1 VSSAPWRRA
10 PLVLWRRPGVLATVA
25 GACAVLAASVAAVPL
40 FLSSVGSEAVALQVA
55 DRCPRD
61 TGASRFFGASP
72 FQVAE
77 PGPDPFTALGDRLQ
91 PSSRWVRLDDFVLFS
106 VAEPTRST
114 QATLLTR
121 DAVFDHV
128 EILEGGSGPG
138 IWISDRAREETG
150 LQPGDLAAIGRAEVP
165 VAGIYRD
172 LAGTSVDEY
181 WCSHADALLLQ
192 GPDRIPPPPLI
203 LADAETFGSLQG
215 DLLVVRA
222 FGAYE
227 APLRPGL
234 TIADA
239 DDLIDDLA
247 CAGVQADALDWC
259 GIGSAVDVGPFASDD
274 PDEFVSEFF
283 ASSLPY
289 VADRARAIQTSVGG
303 GVWPVAGFAGV
314 AGVGLVAAAA
324 SLWFERRRKDITLL
338 TVRGVSPAGL
348 GVKAVLELVF
358 PLVVGAAAGV
368 GLAWVAVAWLGPSN
382 QIEAAALGE
391 AAQAGALAVLL
402 AAATVATVV
411 AWRVRA
417 HHDARPRRLR
427 VGLLPWEVGLAALTV
442 VSHRRLGEW
451 GVPVGQGADVSR
463 VDVVG
468 LLFPIL
474 FLVTVV
480 AVFSRF
486 LGVAVRP
493 VRAVSRG
500 WPTALYLA
508 IRRVARYRVAAI
520 GLVAASAVAAGVLA
534 YAATLNRSLDATLD
548 AKAQVFVGS
557 DTAVRL
563 AADTELPAELAGRA
577 TVVEVHRYGWLQDER
592 GREEVA
598 ILAIDPATFG
608 HAAFWDD
615 TFADVP
621 LDEVLARL
629 AAPPRD
635 GRIPAVLVGADA
647 PEVVD
652 GGITATRTVRF
663 TIEQVA
669 HVDAFP
675 GLKRGSP
682 TMYIA
687 ASAIADLDA
696 RPTTTEAWIRGDR
709 DATLAVLETAGT
721 PFVEDRRAGDVADQA
736 SFLTV
741 SWTFGFMQSLGIAAG
756 MLVIGGIAVHL
767 EARRRGRVLGYTFAR
782 RMGLGRSQHRRALFV
797 ELAAS
802 VVVGSW
808 LGLAAAL
815 AGARLA
821 YGLIDPVPGF
831 RPDPLLRPA
840 TAVIV
845 VVAVAA
851 VALTVVAAGLAQRR
865 TDRDDPAEVLRAGA

>member
-1 VSSAPWRRA
+1 
-10 PLVLWRRPGVLATVA
+10 VLATVA

-77 PGPDPFTALGDRLQ
+77 PAPDPFAVLHDRLQ
-91 PSSRWVRLDDFVLFS
+91 PSSRWVRIDDFVLS
-106 VAEPTRST
+106 SAADPTLNT

-121 DAVFDHV
+121 DDVLDHV
-128 EILEGGSGPG
+128 EILEGGGGPG
-138 IWISDRAREETG
+138 VWITDRASAETG
-150 LQPGDLAAIGRAEVP
+150 LGPGGLATIGRAEVP
-165 VAGIYRD
+165 VAGVYRD
-172 LAGTSVDEY
+172 LAGTEVDEY

-192 GPDRIPPPPLI
+192 GPDRIPPPPVI

-215 DLLVVRA
+215 DLLIVRA

-227 APLRPGL
+227 APLRDGL
-234 TIADA
+234 TVAGADELV
-239 DDLIDDLA
+239 DELG
-247 CAGVQADALDWC
+247 CAGEHAAELDWC
-259 GIGSAVDVGPFASDD
+259 GIGGAVEVGPFATDD
-274 PDEFVSEFF
+274 TAEFVSGFF
-283 ASSLPY
+283 ESRLPF

-303 GVWPVAGFAGV
+303 GVWPVAGFAGM

-324 SLWFERRRKDITLL
+324 SLWFERRRKDVTLL
-338 TVRGVSPAGL
+338 TVRGVGPAGL
-348 GVKAVLELVF
+348 GVKAVLELVI

-368 GLAWVAVAWLGPSN
+368 GLAWAAVAWLGPSD
-382 QIEAAALGE
+382 QIERAALGQ
-391 AAQAGALAVLL
+391 AALGGALAALL

-417 HHDARPRRLR
+417 HHEGRPRRIR
-427 VGLLPWEVGLAALTV
+427 AGLVPWELALAVLTV

-480 AVFSRF
+480 AVFSRL
-486 LGVAVRP
+486 LGLAVRP
-493 VRAVSRG
+493 VRAVSRQ

-563 AADTELPAELAGRA
+563 AADAELPAELADRA
-577 TVVEVHRYGWLQDER
+577 TVVDVHRYGWLQDER
-592 GREEVA
+592 GRQEVA
-598 ILAIDPATFG
+598 ILAIDPTTFAQ
-608 HAAFWDD
+608 AAFWDES
-615 TFADVP
+615 FADVS
-621 LDEVLARL
+621 LDEVLDRL
-629 AAPPRD
+629 ATPPQD
-635 GRIPAVLVGADA
+635 GRIPAVLVGIEA

-652 GGITATRTVRF
+652 GGITGTRTARF
-663 TIEQVA
+663 AIEQVA

-682 TMYIA
+682 TMYVD
-687 ASAIADLDA
+687 ASALAGLEA
-696 RPTTTEAWIRGDR
+696 RPTTTEAWIRGDH
-709 DATLAVLETAGT
+709 DTTLDVLETAGT
-721 PFVEDRRAGDVADQA
+721 PFVEDRRVGDVADQA

-756 MLVIGGIAVHL
+756 MLVVGGIAVHL

-802 VVVGSW
+802 VIVGCW